1 MRERIRICSMAIGV
15 ATALAV
21 CGPALAAADGLP
33 YNDIQSG
40 PGGVSF
46 VAGGIGVEAQERLD
60 ARADDFN
67 LKLVFTVEEGNYIA
81 DVDVV
86 VRDAAGRTVVE
97 ETADGPFFM
106 AKLPAGQY
114 KVSATYD
121 GKTRTRSI
129 QVGEQGLR
137 TAYLRWPSDPA
148 TDFIIGRDGRPGSSA
163 GASAAAR

>member
-1 MRERIRICSMAIGV
+1 MAIGV

-33 YNDIQSG
+33 YNDIQSA

-46 VAGGIGVEAQERLD
+46 VAGGIGAEAQERLN

-81 DVDVV
+81 DVDVA
-86 VRDAAGRTVVE
+86 VRDSAGRTVIE

-106 AKLPAGQY
+106 AKLPAGRY
-114 KVSATYD
+114 RVSATYD

-148 TDFIIGRDGRPGSSA
+148 TDFIIGRSAASSTA
-163 GASAAAR
+163 GASATGR